1 MRKCLIQLVCVGL
14 VGVSV
19 AGAGPLIGS
28 RTAVEQGGTNKAA
41 LFLAWHGITNAA
53 DREAITSA
61 WDEDAFIDV
70 ATKYR
75 AFGLIAFVLNQDKLA
90 AASMERIKAAVLD
103 EKTPPANTPELALNY
118 PVSHRDAFKS
128 AVATVCAKRYAAQPE
143 YGRLVAKYLFQQG
156 ITFASPSV
164 AEDDLAAWLLAPE
177 PMALSDAD
185 AVKRSIKEHAIVLAR
200 AVLRSEGK
208 SFVAKDGVNPL
219 AAKVQPVVDAL
230 NAPVCEGL
238 ETALRGLGA
247 DVRDY
252 DRNSLVKF
260 ADTWREPIMRGDLS
274 ASEAGRYLG
283 KMAIVLGTD
292 GYNRFVDE
300 YNNGKAG
307 GK

>member
-1 MRKCLIQLVCVGL
+1 MRRSLIQLVCVGL
-14 VGVSV
+14 MGVSV

-41 LFLAWHGITNAA
+41 LFLTWHGITNAA

-61 WDEDAFIDV
+61 WDEDTFINV

-103 EKTPPANTPELALNY
+103 EKTPPVNTPELALKY
-118 PVSHRDAFKS
+118 SVSHRDAFKS
-128 AVATVCAKRYAAQPE
+128 AVASVCAKRYAAQPE

-156 ITFASPSV
+156 ITLASPSV
-164 AEDDLAAWLLAPE
+164 VEDDLAAWLLAPE

-200 AVLRSEGK
+200 AVLRADGK

-230 NAPVCEGL
+230 NAPACDGL

-252 DRNSLVKF
+252 DRSSLVKF

>member
-19 AGAGPLIGS
+19 ASAGPLVGS
-28 RTAVEQGGTNKAA
+28 RMAVEQGGTNKAT

-143 YGRLVAKYLFQQG
+143 YGRLVAKYLFLQG